1 MQLFPPIKTLTEV
14 MLEDKLREGVE
25 QIPGRDLFSKTY
37 NAVLISNY
45 GPLPSGKFIAKKSV
59 SFFIKSQVTL

>member
-1 MQLFPPIKTLTEV
+1 